1 MGSWISAQLFFW
13 EELQDLFKSCSL
25 VYSLAQWWHDTHGQ
39 TVLTGTMDIVGGY
52 LTHGVTS
59 VVLYSM

>member
-1 MGSWISAQLFFW
+1 MVRLG
-13 EELQDLFKSCSL
+13 
-25 VYSLAQWWHDTHGQ
+25 V
-39 TVLTGTMDIVGGY
+39 VLTGTMDIVGGY